1 MLTTILLILAGIVAI
16 ILVLAALK
24 PATFRVVRSATIE
37 APPEKIFGLLDD
49 FHNWPAWSPWE
60 KLDPG
65 MQRTHSGTARG
76 VGAKYHWLGNK
87 KVGEGS
93 MEILESTPPLR
104 LKIKL
109 DFIRPFEGHNITE
122 FSLAPT
128 GSATTVTWDMVGP
141 SALMM
146 RVMGLFMN
154 MDQMIGKDFEAGL
167 ANLKAQVEG

>member
-1 MLTTILLILAGIVAI
+1 MLTSILLVLAGIIVI
-16 ILVLAALK
+16 ILALAAMK
-24 PATFRVVRSATIE
+24 PATFRVVRTATIA

-49 FHNWPAWSPWE
+49 FHNWAGWSPWE
-60 KLDPG
+60 KLDPA
-65 MQRTHSGTARG
+65 MQRTHSGAASG
-76 VGAKYHWLGNK
+76 VGAKYAWLGNK

-93 MEILESTPPLR
+93 MEILESTAPLR

-109 DFIRPFEGHNITE
+109 DFIKPFEGHNITE

-141 SALMM
+141 SAFMM

-154 MDQMIGKDFEAGL
+154 MDQMIGKDFESGL